1 MLRDSRGPQ
10 SIDWGPP
17 DPGVQPAFTN
27 FLRSC
32 LWLGDS
38 LQRSPVGEEAL
49 WQKLR
54 ESSKETRDSEWFRF
68 PSHFSVLFLCPN
80 AYSSLLCLQLCI
92 RSCHAVDKSLL
103 LHSCIHGQAFSSC
116 DCAHSSFNKWKGSKS
131 EWKSTWMLTAVQ
143 AKGIWCLQAWFPE
156 SAAADW
162 TNSQES
168 KHGLCQSAFSSHY
181 YFIFF
186 LKKHIFWRRINLG
199 LHSSCFYNTKKKQ
212 CSVFIFFFFF

>member
-1 MLRDSRGPQ
+1 MLISCWGWGIPEGRSRLTGAHLTPGC
-10 SIDWGPP
+10 SLPSLTSWGRVCGSGILFK
-17 DPGVQPAFTN
+17 GV
-27 FLRSC
+27 
-32 LWLGDS
+32 LWERRHCGKNWENHPKR
-38 LQRSPVGEEAL
+38 Q
-49 WQKLR
+49 
-54 ESSKETRDSEWFRF
+54 ETHEWFRF

-92 RSCHAVDKSLL
+92 RSCHAVDKSFL

-168 KHGLCQSAFSSHY
+168 KHGLCQSAFSSH
-181 YFIFF
+181 FF
-186 LKKHIFWRRINLG
+186 KENKFGPSLKL
-199 LHSSCFYNTKKKQ
+199 LLQYKQ
-212 CSVFIFFFFF
+212 SNVQLFSFFF